1 MQGPVD
7 VSPDFDAT
15 AGTIDHRR
23 NFLYPMPKPKN
34 EKQARQWKKEGK
46 RDMTRK
52 SFDITPLK
60 NTTKDQSFDFYGN

>member
-34 EKQARQWKKEGK
+34 EK
-46 RDMTRK
+46 
-52 SFDITPLK
+52 
-60 NTTKDQSFDFYGN
+60 